1 MKLGIG
7 IDTGGTYT
15 DAVIFDFENRKIVGS
30 AKALTTKND
39 LAVGILNAIDS
50 LPLELL
56 QKAEF
61 VSLSTTLATN
71 ACVEDRGGKA
81 KLIFFG
87 GDRDIIDK
95 YGRAC
100 GLPPSKEI
108 LLLESAADFSGNAVS
123 EPDWDRF
130 EKEISSG
137 FNDLDGVGIVEV
149 NATRNGAVSEK
160 KAKEIFKKKYDIPV
174 ICGHELFSE
183 LNVLK
188 RGASTLLNAGLFPV
202 IRSFLDAV
210 KTALKERGIQPHT
223 LVIVRSDGSLMSEE
237 FAAMHPVETLICGP
251 AASAIGCAGLTDTK
265 NGIVV
270 DMGGTTTDIA
280 FIEDNVPVTV
290 TSGVSIGK
298 WKTFVNGLYVKTF
311 GLGGDSAVHYQ
322 GKTLFLE
329 EYRVVPLCVAAAQYP
344 MIKENLENLEKR
356 VHTRFLYEHLLP
368 GKPMDPAAD
377 YSDEEK
383 ALRAV
388 LESGPMLIGDAA
400 QAIQKD
406 VYTLKVDRLIRDGIV
421 QLCGF
426 TPTDAMHIKGDFD
439 RFDAEASRLG
449 ASFIAMNLNC
459 TEEEVAERVYDAVK
473 KKMYTQLVKAM
484 LENKYADYM
493 KNGVNGDVERFISE
507 SYEEMKQG
515 KASLFSAAFRTNYTL
530 CGAGAPIR
538 VFLPDVAKLLGTEAV
553 IPENYS
559 VANALGA
566 VIGGVQASCSVQI
579 EPGDNEQGKSGFVLF
594 GRREKRFFLHL
605 EDAIT
610 AARAEAEA
618 EAEEKAK
625 ARGAKGE
632 IAVSSDVNT
641 KETVARGLPVYIGTT
656 VTAHAAGA
664 MGF

>member
-15 DAVIFDFENRKIVGS
+15 DAVVYDFEKGEILGA

-39 LAVGILNAIDS
+39 LTVGILNAIDGLS
-50 LPLELL
+50 LELL
-56 QKAEF
+56 QKAEI

-71 ACVEDRGGKA
+71 ACVEDRGGRA

-87 GDRDIIDK
+87 GDREIIDK

-100 GLPPSKEI
+100 GLPPATEM
-108 LLLESAADFSGNAVS
+108 LLQESTTDFSGKA
-123 EPDWDRF
+123 ERETDWARF
-130 EKEISSG
+130 EEEISSG
-137 FNDLDGVGIVEV
+137 FEGIDGVGIVEV
-149 NATRNGAVSEK
+149 NATRNGAVTEK
-160 KAKEIFKKKYDIPV
+160 KAKELFQKKYDIPV

-202 IRSFLDAV
+202 IRSFLTSV
-210 KTALKERGIQPHT
+210 KTALTERNIKPRAI
-223 LVIVRSDGSLMSEE
+223 VIVRSDGSLMSED
-237 FAAMHPVETLICGP
+237 FASLHPVETLICGP
-251 AASAIGCAGLTDTK
+251 AASAIGCARLTGTE
-265 NGIVV
+265 NSIVV

-280 FIEDNVPVTV
+280 FIENGTPVTV

-311 GLGGDSAVHYQ
+311 GLGGDSAVHYV
-322 GKTLFLE
+322 GKLLQLE
-329 EYRVVPLCVAAAQYP
+329 EYRVVPLCVAAKQYP
-344 MIKENLENLEKR
+344 VVTENLRNLEKR

-368 GKPMDPAAD
+368 GRPMSAGVA
-377 YSDEEK
+377 YTDEEK
-383 ALRAV
+383 ALCAV
-388 LESGPMLIGDAA
+388 LQNGAMLISDAA
-400 QAIQKD
+400 AAIGKD
-406 VYTLKVDRLIRDGIV
+406 VYTLKIDRLVHDGIV
-421 QLCGF
+421 QLSGF
-426 TPTDAMHIKGDFD
+426 TPTDAMHVKGDFD

-449 ASFIAMNLNC
+449 AEFIAMNLDASA
-459 TEEEVAERVYDAVK
+459 EEVCDRVYDAVK

-493 KNGVNGDVERFISE
+493 KNGVSGEVERFISD
-507 SYEEMKQG
+507 SYEESKRG
-515 KASLFSAAFRTNYTL
+515 ENALFSAAFRTKYTL

-566 VIGGVQASCSVQI
+566 VIGGVQASCAVEI
-579 EPGDNEQGKSGFVLF
+579 EPRDNEEGKSGYMLF
-594 GRREKRFFLHL
+594 GRRETHFFLSL
-605 EDAIT
+605 DEALS
-610 AARAEAEA
+610 AAAEEAEA
-618 EAEEKAK
+618 AAKEKAM

-632 IAVSSDVNT
+632 ITVSTEVRT
-641 KETVARGLPVYIGTT
+641 RETIARGLPVYIGTT